1 MFDHRFMVYLSIC
14 YRMMGVFFNL
24 VSFMNHELF
33 FPCMLACHAA
43 RAFGRGRADNLIRQP
58 FCSSRHLRFAHL
70 CPTMTHQWEGPQW
83 RKTWQQEEQH
93 FNSRQWSL
101 HKLEIDFE
109 EKSVTEVW
117 RKMRPGDRHDNGDG
131 NGKGKGGGK
140 YGGKGGGKSGGD
152 DNDGGEEAAKK
163 KPAALKVKKD
173 NKIKKTAKK
182 GSSKWWDDDG
192 GWWRWKNMSCRG
204 HAAGSRS
211 PCHVVM
217 ICEPS
222 CLAWLS
228 CHSLRCPWRIHDRP
242 KPFEALLL
250 VGDLVGLP
258 LST

>member
-1 MFDHRFMVYLSIC
+1 MMFDHRFMVYLSIC

-24 VSFMNHELF
+24 VIVHDLNHELF

-182 GSSKWWDDDG
+182 GSSK
-192 GWWRWKNMSCRG
+192 
-204 HAAGSRS
+204 
-211 PCHVVM
+211 
-217 ICEPS
+217 
-222 CLAWLS
+222 
-228 CHSLRCPWRIHDRP
+228 
-242 KPFEALLL
+242 
-250 VGDLVGLP
+250 
-258 LST
+258 